1 MVAEYPCRGLKGVIY
16 SFAMEKKSFRPAD
29 FQPELPVGQIILH
42 EPPSTEGVEFDM
54 LFVGAGPA
62 SLAGAI
68 KLALLVKTE
77 NEKTG
82 GALGNVTIGIV
93 EKSAEVGHHILSGA
107 VINPLPFRE
116 LFPELPM
123 HEIPFAG
130 PVQKDKV
137 LFLTEKSAVR
147 IPTPPTMKNHGNY
160 VASLC
165 EVVRWLAAQAQNL
178 GVEIFTGFPVQTLL
192 VKDSSVI
199 GVRTADSGR
208 NRDGSELP
216 NFQPGTD
223 IAAKVVVLGE
233 GTRGY
238 LTQAYLKWQ
247 NISSP
252 NPQIYALGVKEV
264 WQLKKPLD
272 TVVHTMGW
280 PLDSK
285 TFGGSF
291 FYPLQGNQAAL
302 GIVVGLDYPDATTN
316 VHRLLQEMKLHP
328 FFRQY
333 LEGGELLEWGAK
345 TIPEGGFWSL
355 PSRLSGSG
363 VVLTGDAAGFVD
375 VPSLKGVHYAMTS
388 GILAAKTIFE
398 ALKKKDFTGETLS
411 AYDRGIK
418 TSIIVN
424 DLRRRRN
431 MRLAFKSGFWL
442 GGIKAG
448 LSYITHGALFGGHIK
463 VEPDS
468 HALRHFGPSKPFTP
482 DGKLTFR
489 KLDAVFKSKNATRD
503 NIPSHLL
510 VAKDVDAAV
519 GEFYAHLCPANVYE
533 VVEGQLHINPPNCID
548 CKATDVVAPRWT
560 PREGGSGPK
569 YTRM

>member
-1 MVAEYPCRGLKGVIY
+1 VAFDVL
-16 SFAMEKKSFRPAD
+16 FA
-29 FQPELPVGQIILH
+29 
-42 EPPSTEGVEFDM
+42 
-54 LFVGAGPA
+54 GAGPA

-68 KLALLVKTE
+68 KLAQLIKTE

-82 GALGNVTIGIV
+82 GSLGNVTIGVV

-107 VINPLPFRE
+107 VINPIAFKE

-123 HEIPFAG
+123 HEIPVAG
-130 PVQKDKV
+130 PVKKDAV
-137 LFLTEKSAVR
+137 YFLTKNSALR
-147 IPTPPTMKNHGNY
+147 IPSPPTMKNHGNY

-165 EVVRWLAAQAQNL
+165 EVVRWLAQQAQNM
-178 GVEIFTGFPVQTLL
+178 GVEIFTGFPVRALL
-192 VKDSSVI
+192 AKDNAII

-223 IAAKVVVLGE
+223 IAAKVVMLGE

-238 LTQAYLKWQ
+238 LTQAYQKWQ
-247 NISSP
+247 NITSP
-252 NPQIYALGVKEV
+252 NPQSYALGVKEV
-264 WQLKKPLD
+264 WQLKTPLEA
-272 TVVHTMGW
+272 VVHTMGW
-280 PLDSK
+280 PLDTK

-291 FYPLQGNQAAL
+291 FYPLKDNQAAL
-302 GIVVGLDYPDATTN
+302 GIVVGLDYPDARTN
-316 VHRLLQEMKLHP
+316 VHQLLQEMKLHP
-328 FFRQY
+328 FFRKH
-333 LEGGELLEWGAK
+333 LEGGEMLEWGAK

-355 PSRLSGSG
+355 PSRFSGSG
-363 VVLTGDAAGFVD
+363 ILIAGDAAGFVD

-398 ALKKKDFTGETLS
+398 ALMKKDFSGETLS
-411 AYDRGIK
+411 GYDRAIRE
-418 TSIIVN
+418 SFVLS
-424 DLRRRRN
+424 DLKRRRN

-448 LSYITHGALFGGHIK
+448 LSYITHGALFGGQIS

-468 HALRHFGPSKPFTP
+468 HTLRHFGPEKPFTP

-489 KLDAVFKSKNATRD
+489 KLDAVFKSGNATRD
-503 NIPSHLL
+503 NIPSHLISGNADL
-510 VAKDVDAAV
+510 SAA
-519 GEFYAHLCPANVYE
+519 EFYAHLCPAGVYE
-533 VVEGQLHINPPNCID
+533 VVEGKLHINAPNCID

>member
-1 MVAEYPCRGLKGVIY
+1 MVAECACRAVEGVLY
-16 SFAMEKKSFRPAD
+16 SHAMERKSFRPAD
-29 FQPELPVGQIILH
+29 YQPELPVEQIILF
-42 EPPSTEGVEFDM
+42 EPPSSGGVEFDV

-68 KLALLVKTE
+68 KLAQLVKTE

-82 GALGNVTIGIV
+82 GSLGNITIGIV

-137 LFLTEKSAVR
+137 LFLTEKSALR
-147 IPTPPTMKNHGNY
+147 IPAPPTMKNCGNY

-165 EVVRWLAAQAQNL
+165 QVVRWLAAQAQSL
-178 GVEIFTGFPVQTLL
+178 GVEIFTGFPVRALL
-192 VKDSSVI
+192 VKDSTVI

-223 IAAKVVVLGE
+223 VAAKVVVLGE
-233 GTRGY
+233 GTRGF

-264 WQLKKPLD
+264 WQLRRPLD
-272 TVVHTMGW
+272 AVVHTMGW
-280 PLDSK
+280 PLDAK

-291 FYPLQGNQAAL
+291 FYPLQDNQAAL
-302 GIVVGLDYPDATTN
+302 GVVVGLDYPDATTN
-316 VHRLLQEMKLHP
+316 IHQLLQEMKRHP
-328 FFRQY
+328 FFRPY
-333 LEGGELLEWGAK
+333 LDGGELLEWGAK
-345 TIPEGGFWSL
+345 TIPEGGYWSL
-355 PSRLSGSG
+355 PSRLSGTG
-363 VVLTGDAAGFVD
+363 LLLAGDAAGFVD

-388 GILAAKTIFE
+388 GLLAAKTIFE
-398 ALKKKDFTGETLS
+398 ALKKKDFSAETLS
-411 AYDRGIK
+411 DYDRAVK
-418 TSIIVN
+418 DSIIVK
-424 DLRRRRN
+424 DLYRRRN
-431 MRLAFKSGFWL
+431 MRLAFKSGLWL

-448 LSYITHGALFGGHIK
+448 LSYITHGFLFGGHIE

-468 HALRHFGPSKPFTP
+468 YAVRHLGQPKPFTP

-510 VAKDVDAAV
+510 TAGGVDFAV
-519 GEFYAHLCPANVYE
+519 GEFYAQLCPAGVYE
-533 VVEGQLHINPPNCID
+533 VIEGKLNINPPNCID
-548 CKATDVVAPRWT
+548 CKATDVLAPRWT

>member
-1 MVAEYPCRGLKGVIY
+1 
-16 SFAMEKKSFRPAD
+16 MEKKSFRPSD
-29 FQPELPVGQIILH
+29 FQPELPTEQIVLH
-42 EPPSTEGVEFDM
+42 EAPSSEGVEFDV

-62 SLAGAI
+62 SLTGAI
-68 KLALLVKTE
+68 KLAQLVKSE
-77 NEKTG
+77 NEKTN

-107 VINPLPFRE
+107 VINPLPFKE

-137 LFLTEKSAVR
+137 LFLTEKSA
-147 IPTPPTMKNHGNY
+147 IQLPTPPTMKNHGNY
-160 VASLC
+160 VTSLC
-165 EVVRWLAAQAQNL
+165 EVVRWLAVQAQNM
-178 GVEIFTGFPVQTLL
+178 GVEIFTGFPVKSLL
-192 VKDSSVI
+192 AKDNTVI

-223 IAAKVVVLGE
+223 IAARVVVLGE

-247 NISSP
+247 KISSP

-264 WQLKKPLD
+264 WQLKRPLD
-272 TVVHTMGW
+272 AVVHTMGW
-280 PLDSK
+280 PLDSQ

-291 FYPLQGNQAAL
+291 FYPLQDNQAAL

-316 VHRLLQEMKLHP
+316 VHQLLQELKLHP
-328 FFRQY
+328 FFRPY
-333 LEGGELLEWGAK
+333 FEGGELLEWGAK
-345 TIPEGGFWSL
+345 TIPEGGYWSL
-355 PSRLSGSG
+355 PSRLSGAG
-363 VVLTGDAAGFVD
+363 LVLTGDAAGFVD
-375 VPSLKGVHYAMTS
+375 VPSLKGVHYAMSS
-388 GILAAKTIFE
+388 GLLAAKTIFE
-398 ALKKKDFTGETLS
+398 ALKKKDFSAETLS
-411 AYDRGIK
+411 AYDRAVK
-418 TSIIVN
+418 ESVIVK
-424 DLRRRRN
+424 DLHRRRN
-431 MRLAFKSGFWL
+431 MRLTFKSGFWL

-448 LSYITHGALFGGHIK
+448 LSYLSHGAIFGGRIP

-468 HALRHFGPSKPFTP
+468 FALRHFGQPKPFTP

-489 KLDAVFKSKNATRD
+489 KLDAVFKSKNVTRD

-510 VAKDVDAAV
+510 AAKDIDPAV
-519 GEFYAHLCPANVYE
+519 GEFYAQLCPANVYE
-533 VVEGQLHINPPNCID
+533 VVDGKLQINPPNCVD
-548 CKATDVVAPRWT
+548 CKATDILAPRWT

>member
-1 MVAEYPCRGLKGVIY
+1 
-16 SFAMEKKSFRPAD
+16 MEGKSFRPAD
-29 FQPELPVGQIILH
+29 FQPELPVEQIILQ
-42 EPPSTEGVEFDM
+42 ETPSSEGVEFDV
-54 LFVGAGPA
+54 LFVGCGPA

-68 KLALLVKTE
+68 KLAQLVKSE
-77 NEKTG
+77 NERTN

-147 IPTPPTMKNHGNY
+147 LPTPPTMKNHGNY

-165 EVVRWLAAQAQNL
+165 EVIRWLAAQAQNM
-178 GVEIFTGFPVQTLL
+178 GVEIFTGFPVKSLL
-192 VKDSSVI
+192 AKDNTVI

-223 IAAKVVVLGE
+223 IAATVVVLGE

-238 LTQAYLKWQ
+238 LTQTYLKWQ

-272 TVVHTMGW
+272 AVVHTMGW

-291 FYPLQGNQAAL
+291 FYPLQDNQAAIGL
-302 GIVVGLDYPDATTN
+302 VIGLDYPNASTN
-316 VHRLLQEMKLHP
+316 VHQLLQELKLHP
-328 FFRQY
+328 FFRPY
-333 LEGGELLEWGAK
+333 FEGGELLEWGAK

-355 PSRLSGSG
+355 PSRLSGAG
-363 VVLTGDAAGFVD
+363 VVLTGDAAGFVE
-375 VPSLKGVHYAMTS
+375 VSSLKGVHYAMTS
-388 GILAAKTIFE
+388 GLLAAKTIFG
-398 ALKKKDFTGETLS
+398 ALKKKDFSAEGLS
-411 AYDRGIK
+411 DYDRAIK
-418 TSIIVN
+418 ESIIVK

-442 GGIKAG
+442 GGLKAG
-448 LSYITHGALFGGHIK
+448 LSYITHGALFGGRMK

-468 HALRHFGPSKPFTP
+468 HAIRHIGPAKPFTP

-510 VAKDVDAAV
+510 TAKDIDPAV

-533 VVEGQLHINPPNCID
+533 VVDGKLHINPPNCID
-548 CKATDVVAPRWT
+548 CKATDVLAPRWA

-569 YTRM
+569 YTKM

>member
-1 MVAEYPCRGLKGVIY
+1 MVVEYSCRGLAGVIY
-16 SFAMEKKSFRPAD
+16 SFPMEKKSFRPAD
-29 FQPELPVGQIILH
+29 FQPELPVKQIILH
-42 EPPSTEGVEFDM
+42 KSPSAEGVEFDV

-68 KLALLVKTE
+68 KLALLVKSE

-82 GALGNVTIGIV
+82 GALGNATIGIV

-137 LFLTEKSAVR
+137 LFLTGKSAVQ

-178 GVEIFTGFPVQTLL
+178 GVEIFTGFPVQSLL
-192 VKDSSVI
+192 AKNNTVI

-208 NRDGSELP
+208 NRDGSELS

-223 IAAKVVVLGE
+223 IAAKAVVLGE

-247 NISSP
+247 NVSSP

-272 TVVHTMGW
+272 AVVHTMGW

-291 FYPLQGNQAAL
+291 FYPLQGNLAAL

-316 VHRLLQEMKLHP
+316 VHRLLQEIKLHP

-345 TIPEGGFWSL
+345 TIPEGGYWSL
-355 PSRLSGSG
+355 PSQLSGSG
-363 VVLTGDAAGFVD
+363 LVLTGDAAGFVD
-375 VPSLKGVHYAMTS
+375 VPSLKGVHYAMSS

-398 ALKKKDFTGETLS
+398 ALKKKDFSAETLS
-411 AYDRGIK
+411 GYDRAIK
-418 TSIIVN
+418 SSAIAK
-424 DLRRRRN
+424 DLYRRRN

-448 LSYITHGALFGGHIK
+448 LSYITHGALFGGRIK

-468 HALRHFGPSKPFTP
+468 NALRHFGQPKPFTS

-510 VAKDVDAAV
+510 SGKDIDPAV
-519 GEFYAHLCPANVYE
+519 GEFYAQLCPAGVYE
-533 VVEGQLHINPPNCID
+533 VVDGKLHINPPNCID
-548 CKATDVVAPRWT
+548 CKATDILAPRWT

-569 YTRM
+569 YLRM